1 MGWVK
6 KTALGSLGLIGLA
19 ALGGYIWF
27 WGAPVGVN
35 NYINKASL
43 QMASDSPELLSQIGM
58 IDNTPVDFHSN
69 KLGRYTKEQAEISLE
84 KLKKARKGMDNCLL
98 YTSPSPRDLSTSRM
112 PSSA

>member
-27 WGAPVGVN
+27 WGAQVGVN

-43 QMASDSPELLSQIGM
+43 QMADVPLAL
-58 IDNTPVDFHSN
+58 
-69 KLGRYTKEQAEISLE
+69 
-84 KLKKARKGMDNCLL
+84 
-98 YTSPSPRDLSTSRM
+98 
-112 PSSA
+112 